1 MEYYFKTEKLSVGY
15 NGKPLIQNIDIGIG
29 KGQILTLIGPNGAGK
44 STILKSIVRQLS
56 LIDGKICLDGT
67 DIYDIS
73 GKDLSQKM
81 SVVLTDRLQGEL
93 MTCEDVVA
101 TGRYP
106 YTGHFGIL
114 SEDDYRVVEEA
125 MELVHITEIKDMDF
139 TRISD
144 GQRQRVMLARCLCQE
159 PEIIILDEP
168 TSYLDIRYKLEFLS
182 TLEELKKRKKL
193 TVIMSLHE
201 LELAQKISDK
211 ILCVKGRYV
220 EKFGSPDEIFG
231 DGYIA
236 ELFDLTAGSFDDES
250 GNAELIKVEGEPEVF
265 VIAGNG
271 LGRRLYHRLQRE
283 GIAFATGILYKNDLD
298 YPVAKALAVKL
309 IEAEAFEP
317 MSDEAFEEA
326 KKILAG
332 CKKVICCK
340 DDGDFGTYEQ
350 KKQRIAS
357 ICHSTGQRIGI
368 LAHFMWWVSTYT

>member
-29 KGQILTLIGPNGAGK
+29 RGEILTLIGPNGAGK

-56 LIDGKICLDGT
+56 LIDGRICLDGT
-67 DIYDIS
+67 DISHIS
-73 GKDLSQKM
+73 GKELSEKM
-81 SVVLTDRLQGEL
+81 GVVLTDRLQGEL

-114 SEDDYRVVEEA
+114 SDEDYQVVKEA

-139 TRISD
+139 NHISD

-220 EKFGSPDEIFG
+220 EKFGRPDEIFKE
-231 DGYIA
+231 GYIA
-236 ELFDLTAGSFDDES
+236 ELFGLTAGSFDDES
-250 GNAELIKVEGEPEVF
+250 GDAELMRIDGEPEIF
-265 VIAGNG
+265 VIGGNG
-271 LGRRLYHRLQRE
+271 LGRKLYHSLQRE
-283 GIAFATGILYKNDLD
+283 GIPFATGILYKNDLD
-298 YPVAKALAVKL
+298 YPVARALAAKL

-317 MSDEAFEEA
+317 VSDEGFEEA
-326 KKILAG
+326 KQILSG

-340 DDGDFGTYEQ
+340 GEDDFGTYEQ
-350 KKQRIAS
+350 KNRELLQYAKDKDIAVE
-357 ICHSTGQRIGI
+357 
-368 LAHFMWWVSTYT
+368 FYK

>member
-67 DIYDIS
+67 DISDIS
-73 GKDLSQKM
+73 GKALSQKM
-81 SVVLTDRLQGEL
+81 GVVLTDRLQGAL

-114 SEDDYRVVEEA
+114 SEADYRVVEEA

-211 ILCVKGRYV
+211 ILCVKGSYV
-220 EKFGSPDEIFG
+220 EKFGSPDEIFV

-250 GNAELIKVEGEPEVF
+250 GNAELMKVEGEPEVF

-298 YPVAKALAVKL
+298 YPVAKALAVKR

-340 DDGDFGTYEQ
+340 NDGDFGTYEQ
-350 KKQRIAS
+350 KNKELLQYARAQGKELELLNDI
-357 ICHSTGQRIGI
+357 
-368 LAHFMWWVSTYT
+368 